1 LAASEKQIKNF
12 SLSFFFSFFVG
23 LTKIERD
30 LIQVDDNSCT
40 NLLQK
45 MMRFRK
51 KRKEEKKRKRKRR
64 KSDAMK
70 QNEVL
75 AADFGAELI
84 STRAEFESRKHSF
97 LEQTEAESHFLAA
110 DSAKD

>member
-1 LAASEKQIKNF
+1 
-12 SLSFFFSFFVG
+12 
-23 LTKIERD
+23 
-30 LIQVDDNSCT
+30 LIQVDANSCT
-40 NLLQK
+40 NLLQNHPFLK
-45 MMRFRK
+45 E

-64 KSDAMK
+64 KSDAIK

-110 DSAKD
+110 DSFPFLSSLSFFFFFWKPLFDQ